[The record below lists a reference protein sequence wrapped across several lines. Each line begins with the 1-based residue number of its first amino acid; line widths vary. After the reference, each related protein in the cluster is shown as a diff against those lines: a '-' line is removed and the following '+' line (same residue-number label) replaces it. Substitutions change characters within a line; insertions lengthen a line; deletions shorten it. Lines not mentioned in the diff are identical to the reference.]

1 MESIKSK
8 IKNWNWPLLS
18 ILLIAS
24 ILRFWNFFS
33 IPYHHDEISALNRT
47 FFANFSDL
55 IEYGVKT
62 TDTHPPFIQIWL
74 FYYTKIFGYE
84 EWIVKLPFI
93 LIGILSLFTLY
104 KISKKWTNETVA
116 LLIVALFSVSQFH
129 IMHSQM
135 IRMYIPGFFFTL
147 QFIWYWSEWVFF
159 KNNSKKNLIFY
170 VVFGLLASLTH
181 HFGLFAVLLTA
192 ISGLILIEK
201 KSLLKYI
208 SWNLLIP
215 ILYLP
220 NIGVFIYQFKV
231 GGIGGPDGW
240 LGVPQSDFLLKFIDY
255 FFNFSWILIG
265 FVSVFFIYT
274 FFTKKTKF
282 DLKYKKIIFSFAL
295 FFITF
300 LTAYFYSKYKN
311 PVLQYSALLFVS
323 PFLFIGLFSILKQQ
337 GKVYQWILI
346 FGIGIIGIFD
356 LFQNRLYFEL
366 FYTSGFEESLIVSS
380 KAKEENKNT
389 FCIIALDKGKVN
401 FYEKV
406 GKQKISSDYFFI
418 EKGNY
423 ISPEAFD
430 KKINTLSKKTE
441 RISYFYAEVI
451 PPIYKQI
458 IEEYFPR
465 KSYVKNYYL
474 FQHVIYTKGEDQSYT
489 LSDVFKSKKWTN
501 CEGINRTKKTLEL
514 NDKIEWG
521 PAFSNFI
528 SQLDLDQNDDLSINA
543 KIKLSD
549 LNHDL
554 ALVATIQFGDSSLYY
569 SSVDLKSGKLNLEDS
584 TVSFTTFMSLRD
596 LEKYNQNELKFTTYI
611 WNRSKEKAQIKSF
624 VIKKESRNPY
634 LYGLMEPF
642 NN

>member
-1 MESIKSK
+1 MGDLTSK

-18 ILLIAS
+18 ILLFAS

-47 FFANFSDL
+47 FFTNFSDL

-62 TDTHPPFIQIWL
+62 TDTHPPFVQIWL

-93 LIGILSLFTLY
+93 LVGILSLFTLY
-104 KISKKWTNETVA
+104 KISRKWTNETVA

-147 QFIWYWSEWVFF
+147 QFIWFWSEWVFF
-159 KNNSKKNLIFY
+159 KNNSKKNLLFY
-170 VVFGLLASLTH
+170 VLFGLLASLTH

-192 ISGLILIEK
+192 ISGLILIQK
-201 KSLLKYI
+201 KLLFKYI
-208 SWNLLIP
+208 GWNLLIP

-220 NIGVFIYQFKV
+220 NIGVFLFQFGV
-231 GGIGGPDGW
+231 GGVGGPDGW
-240 LGVPQSDFLLKFIDY
+240 LGAPQSDFLLRFVDY

-265 FVSVFFIYT
+265 FVCVFFIYSL
-274 FFTKKTKF
+274 FSKKNSF
-282 DLKYKKIIFSFAL
+282 VLNYKRILFSFAL

-300 LTAYFYSKYKN
+300 LTAYYYSKYKN
-311 PVLQYSALLFVS
+311 PVLQFSTLLFVS
-323 PFLFIGLFSILKQQ
+323 PFLFIGLFSLLKQQ
-337 GKVYQWILI
+337 GKIFQWILI
-346 FGIGIIGIFD
+346 FGIGVIGIFD
-356 LFQNRLYFEL
+356 LFQNRLYYEL

-380 KAKEENKNT
+380 KASKQNKNT

-401 FYEKV
+401 FYEKI
-406 GKQKISSDYFFI
+406 GKQKISADYFFI

-423 ISPEAFD
+423 ITPEAFD
-430 KKINTLSKKTE
+430 KKMSELSKKTE

-474 FQHVIYTKGEDQSYT
+474 FQHVIFTKGEDRANII
-489 LSDVFKSKKWTN
+489 SDIFNSKEWTN
-501 CEGINRTKKTLEL
+501 CEGINHTKKWLEL
-514 NDKIEWG
+514 SDKIEWG
-521 PAFSNFI
+521 PAFTEMI
-528 SQLDLDQNDDLSINA
+528 SQLDIDKNDDLSITS
-543 KIKLSD
+543 KIKLTS

-554 ALVATIQFGDSSLYY
+554 ALVATIQYGDSSLYY
-569 SSVDLKSGKLNLEDS
+569 SSVDMKSGKLNLEDS
-584 TVSFTTFMSLRD
+584 TISFTTFLSLRD
-596 LEKYNQNELKFTTYI
+596 LEKYNQNELKFTTYV
-611 WNRSKEKAQIKSF
+611 WNRSKQKAQIKSF
-624 VIKKESRNPY
+624 VVKKESRNPY
-634 LYGLMEPF
+634 LYGLMEPI

>member
-1 MESIKSK
+1 MESLTSK
-8 IKNWNWPLLS
+8 FKNWNWPLLS

-24 ILRFWNFFS
+24 ILRFWNFLS

-47 FFANFSDL
+47 FFTNFSDL

-62 TDTHPPFIQIWL
+62 TDTHPPLVQIWL

-93 LIGILSLFTLY
+93 LIGILSLYTLY
-104 KISKKWTNETVA
+104 KLTKKWTNETVA
-116 LLIVALFSVSQFH
+116 LLVVALFSVSQFH

-135 IRMYIPGFFFTL
+135 IRMYILGFFFTL
-147 QFIWYWSEWVFF
+147 QFIWFWSEWVFF
-159 KNNSKKNLIFY
+159 KNNSRKNLIFY
-170 VVFGLLASLTH
+170 VLFGLLASLTH

-192 ISGLILIEK
+192 ISGLTLIEK
-201 KSLLKYI
+201 KSIFKYI
-208 SWNLLIP
+208 GWNLLIP

-220 NIGVFIYQFKV
+220 NIGVFLYQFGI

-240 LGVPQSDFLLKFIDY
+240 LGVPQSDFLLKFVYY
-255 FFNFSWILIG
+255 FFNFSRILIG
-265 FVSVFFIYT
+265 FVSIIFIYAVIR
-274 FFTKKTKF
+274 KKTRF
-282 DLKYKKIIFSFAL
+282 DLKYNKIIFSFAL

-300 LTAYFYSKYKN
+300 LTAFFYSKFKN
-311 PVLQYSALLFVS
+311 PVLQFSTLLFVS
-323 PFLFIGLFSILKQQ
+323 PFLFIGLFSFVKQQ
-337 GKVYQWILI
+337 AKIYQWILI
-346 FGIGIIGIFD
+346 FGIGIIGVFD
-356 LFQNRLYFEL
+356 LFQNRLFYEL
-366 FYTSGFEESLIVSS
+366 FYTSGFEESLIVSN
-380 KAKEENKNT
+380 KAKKNVPLT
-389 FCIIALDKGKVN
+389 FCVIALDKGKVN
-401 FYEKV
+401 FYERI
-406 GKQKISSDYFFI
+406 GKQQISKDFFFI

-423 ISPEAFD
+423 ITPEEFD
-430 KKINTLSKKTE
+430 KKISALSKKSK

-474 FQHVIYTKGEDQSYT
+474 FQHVVYTKGENQSYT
-489 LSDVFKSKKWTN
+489 LSDIFKSKKWTN
-501 CEGINRTKKTLEL
+501 CEGINRSKKTLEL
-514 NDKIEWG
+514 SDKTEWG
-521 PAFSNFI
+521 PAFSTFI
-528 SQLDLDQNDDLSINA
+528 SQLNINQNDDLSIKS
-543 KIKLSD
+543 KIKLTN

-584 TVSFTTFMSLRD
+584 SITFTTFMSLRD
-596 LEKYNQNELKFTTYI
+596 LEKYEKKELKFTTYV
-611 WNRSKEKAQIKSF
+611 WNRSKQKAQIKSF
-624 VIKKESRNPY
+624 VIQKESRNPY